1 MTGMSFTVLLAAPRG
16 FCAGVE
22 RAIRTVELALDQR
35 AVGDERPVY
44 VRHEIVHNK
53 VVVDDLRARG
63 AVFVEDTADIP
74 LGATAVY
81 SAHGVSPA
89 IRQEAAARDLLTFD
103 ATCPLVSRVHAAVLR
118 YAGRGYTI
126 LFVGHAGHP
135 EVEGVLGEAPD
146 QVRLIETLADAE
158 RVEVPDPSRV
168 AYATQT
174 TLSLDDVAAIV
185 QTLRQ
190 RFPSLVGP
198 DAGDICYATQ
208 NRQEAVSALVEQHGA
223 DTVLVLGSPNSS
235 NSNRLRDVARA
246 AGARAYLLG
255 TADEL
260 DPAWLEGAHR
270 VGVTA
275 GASTP
280 EHLVQALVER
290 LRELGAERVETVETR
305 REDVFFAPPPML
317 AGRQGR

>member
-1 MTGMSFTVLLAAPRG
+1 MFTIVLAAPRG

-22 RAIRTVELALDQR
+22 RAIRTVELALDGR
-35 AVGDERPVY
+35 APGDDRPVY

-63 AVFVEDTADIP
+63 AVFVDDTLLIP
-74 LGATAVY
+74 IGATAVF
-81 SAHGVSPA
+81 SAHGIAPSV
-89 IRQEAAARDLLTFD
+89 RDEARARGLVTLD

-135 EVEGVLGEAPD
+135 EVEGVMGEAPD
-146 QVRLIETLADAE
+146 QVRLVETLADVQ
-158 RVEVPDPSRV
+158 RVEVPDPERV

-174 TLSLDDVAAIV
+174 TLSLDDVSAIV
-185 QTLRQ
+185 AALRR
-190 RFPSLVGP
+190 RFPLMVGP
-198 DAGDICYATQ
+198 QASDVCYATQ
-208 NRQEAVSALVEQHGA
+208 NRQEAVLALVERHAA
-223 DTVLVLGSPNSS
+223 DVVLVLGSPNSS
-235 NSNRLRDVARA
+235 NSNRLREVAEA

-260 DPAWLEGAHR
+260 NPTWLTDAHR
-270 VGVTA
+270 VGISA

-280 EHLVQALVER
+280 EHLVQSL
-290 LRELGAERVETVETR
+290 LTHLQSLGGAEVQIVETT
-305 REDVFFAPPPML
+305 REDVFFAPPPI
-317 AGRQGR
+317 R